1 MRGNRS
7 NHPIEPP
14 YCDGCF
20 LECAKLS
27 KTFRSGG
34 YPCSP
39 ELRKL
44 AKEHR
49 DDEGDVNGY
58 VWSYNVRYNK

>member
-7 NHPIEPP
+7 NHPVGPH

-20 LECAKLS
+20 MECPRYS
-27 KTFRSGG
+27 KTYRSGG

-39 ELRKL
+39 ELR
-44 AKEHR
+44 EWSRRHR
-49 DDEGDVNGY
+49 DDPGDVNGY
-58 VWSYNVRYNK
+58 VFEEKGEKDR